1 MLSSISVPSKLLLT
15 AIVESI
21 TISTIARISSNIRI
35 LSTNPVNCFLR
46 SPRSSNAL
54 YIIVVEDMAI
64 IPPKK
69 MQSIRCHP
77 KLIPTPIP
85 KRIIQNIMVQA
96 AMTAVP
102 PTFTIFLK
110 LNSSP
115 NANRRK
121 ITPISAQ
128 VLILAESITEGV

>member
-1 MLSSISVPSKLLLT
+1 
-15 AIVESI
+15 
-21 TISTIARISSNIRI
+21 
-35 LSTNPVNCFLR
+35 
-46 SPRSSNAL
+46 
-54 YIIVVEDMAI
+54 MAI

-128 VLILAESITEGV
+128 VLIFAESITEGV